1 MLFVFLLLKLLAYL
15 QNSSGC
21 HLFQIVLDVVEVDL
35 LRPNSGLN
43 FSQQNFGVLDL
54 AEDLMLLVAGSQVP
68 PEEVRGAFLDC
79 LLKHLC

>member
-1 MLFVFLLLKLLAYL
+1 M
-15 QNSSGC
+15 
-21 HLFQIVLDVVEVDL
+21 EVDL